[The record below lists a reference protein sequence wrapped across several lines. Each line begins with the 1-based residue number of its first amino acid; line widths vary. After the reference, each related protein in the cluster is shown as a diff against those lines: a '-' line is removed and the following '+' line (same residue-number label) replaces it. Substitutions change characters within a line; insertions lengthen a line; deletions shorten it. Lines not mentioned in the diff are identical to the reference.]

1 MQSFKRYCLFVIL
14 ALLLPGC
21 ANEKK
26 ESSTKITFEP
36 YTMSEQES
44 LLISKTGVGYI
55 EFFKLNGTLGKDD
68 DLEFSVEVYEN
79 GKFKEELLK
88 TWGAVDEKYKDSII
102 SFGMSDYQG
111 EDDSSK
117 SFKLISGIPSGL
129 ATTSY
134 PNDVTAYSF
143 SKLVGEKITLKKN
156 EPVYL
161 AAWVGTTK
169 NSLRSIGSENGELPA
184 GIDEYENALL
194 YKVLW
199 TDKK

>member
-1 MQSFKRYCLFVIL
+1 MQNFKRCCLFVFL
-14 ALLLPGC
+14 ALLLTGC
-21 ANEKK
+21 AD
-26 ESSTKITFEP
+26 TKITIEP
-36 YTMSEQES
+36 YTISEHES

-55 EFFKLNGTLGKDD
+55 EFFKLNGTLGEED
-68 DLEFSVEVYEN
+68 DLEFSVELYEN
-79 GKFKEELLK
+79 GKFKEELMK
-88 TWGAVDEKYKDSII
+88 TWGAVDEKYKDNII
-102 SFGMSDYQG
+102 SFGMSDHQG

-117 SFKLISGIPSGL
+117 SFKLISGIPFGL

-143 SKLVGEKITLKKN
+143 RKLVGEKITLKKN

-169 NSLRSIGSENGELPA
+169 NSLRSIGSEHGELPA
-184 GIDEYENALL
+184 GIDEYEKALI

-199 TDKK
+199 TDMNRD